1 MQNLI
6 DSLMASRDLLNLQIM
21 LAEICDGDM
30 KLYDTLCKHRDDL
43 NSVIASITITH
54 INN

>member
-1 MQNLI
+1 MEKLI
-6 DSLMASRDLLNLQIM
+6 ELLNLAKQQLDIEIM

>member
-1 MQNLI
+1 MQKLI
-6 DSLMASRDLLNLQIM
+6 DLLMASRDQLNIQIM

-30 KLYDTLCKHRDDL
+30 KLYDTLCKQRNDL
-43 NSVIASITITH
+43 NSVIAGITITQ